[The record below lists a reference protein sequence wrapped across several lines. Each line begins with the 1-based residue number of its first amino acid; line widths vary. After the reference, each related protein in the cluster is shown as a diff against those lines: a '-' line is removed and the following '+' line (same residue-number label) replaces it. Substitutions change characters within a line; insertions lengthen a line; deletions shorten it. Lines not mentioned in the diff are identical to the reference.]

1 MNPVVHF
8 ELPYEDR
15 DRMSMFYEKAFGWKT
30 QKLGAEMGEYVVAQT
45 GPTDKDNMLQKVG
58 MINGGLYK
66 KDASKGAVY
75 PALVLATDDIKA
87 SMKKIT
93 DAGGKV
99 HGEPQMIPGIGL
111 FVGFTD
117 SEGNTNSVLQ
127 PNNMDYT
134 ENVTKS

>member
-15 DRMSMFYEKAFGWKT
+15 DRMATFYEKAFGWKT
-30 QKLGAEMGEYVVAQT
+30 QKLGDEMGQYVVVET
-45 GPTDKDNMLQKVG
+45 GETDKNHMLKKVG

-66 KDASKGAVY
+66 KDASKGATLPCV
-75 PALVLATDDIKA
+75 VLATDDIKA
-87 SMKKIT
+87 TMKKII

-99 HGEPQMIPGIGL
+99 NGEPMMIPGIGL
-111 FVGFTD
+111 NVGFTD

-127 PNNMDYT
+127 PNNMEYSDHV
-134 ENVTKS
+134 NKA